1 MVFIMVGKGLL
12 EVQEK
17 SFLNFLKKTLW
28 LIAFLTWQFQKNSL
42 CLLKIENQYLCS
54 IDSQEGNMDIKMIKY
69 QNLFSLN
76 IYTQT
81 FSSDLIKVWNK
92 ELKYL

>member
-1 MVFIMVGKGLL
+1 MVFIMVGKWLV